1 MSLLSN
7 NNILANGF
15 LTNMWIKQSLF
26 KINVSFK
33 IILYLNIPGHDP
45 IYTLEIMVWFGMVR
59 RDEDY
64 YLSFKGKLPIPGCLF
79 VCAFSPPQ
87 LVFIIQMKVH
97 SHGPRG
103 KSQLDHCLPPVFHS
117 LIKLYVEEDIISH
130 LVNI

>member
-33 IILYLNIPGHDP
+33 IILYFNIPGHDP
-45 IYTLEIMVWFGMVR
+45 IYTLEVMVWFGMVR

-79 VCAFSPPQ
+79 CVCLSTTPISIYNPNEGAFSWPEGAVPTR
-87 LVFIIQMKVH
+87 
-97 SHGPRG
+97 S
-103 KSQLDHCLPPVFHS
+103 LPSSSFPLF
-117 LIKLYVEEDIISH
+117 D
-130 LVNI
+130 